1 MSACVF
7 ICFFKQKT
15 AYEMRISDWSSDV
28 CSSDLRAPP
37 LTIGA
42 TPRSSKAVLALD
54 PAHRARTGAHHHAF
68 GRHPAAHPLD
78 AFEQRAIGDAG
89 GREDAIA
96 RGEIVEL
103 VDLVEI
109 VDPPFA
115 RPRAFVVVAE
125 HQPALEL
132 PTDAA
137 QRRRGDHAFGRSEEN

>member
-1 MSACVF
+1 MV
-7 ICFFKQKT
+7 
-15 AYEMRISDWSSDV
+15 R
-28 CSSDLRAPP
+28 RP
-37 LTIGA
+37 
-42 TPRSSKAVLALD
+42 PRST
-54 PAHRARTGAHHHAF
+54 RTYTLF
-68 GRHPAAHPLD
+68 PYTTLFRS
-78 AFEQRAIGDAG
+78 
-89 GREDAIA
+89 IA

-137 QRRRGDHAFGRSEEN
+137 QRRRGEHAFGVAALPHVSSEEHTSELQSLMRISYAAFRLKTKHIRSADLTDQKQKIIYN